1 MDIASYRQIMDGRAE
16 LLKALEDGKR
26 QWGRCAAINI
36 IFPDSTH
43 ISPNQACHAGLDN
56 EYEGNKQKGSIAVVS
71 ALMKPVGDLLDEEEA
86 YHFLDWL
93 LNRSPYASTFI
104 TKSAEEAL
112 YTKTTISSSFHPSNL
127 MAAGMV
133 ASRRLWEY
141 PMVARVMVALSKAG
155 VNEDLAFY
163 LGHIVRG
170 KFDMKGNFD
179 FAGCLS
185 GHCSIDPC
193 IMGGKELLRFLNH
206 DVLKPN
212 KTYHESRKY
221 NGYDAMY
228 GTRSG
233 KDISMAS
240 FIHSKFPYKGAKEAV
255 NVNPFPVDLGGDKN
269 KSTTYEELINR
280 MVDFQHTIF
289 KEIGFVKEE
298 KAA

>member
-1 MDIASYRQIMDGRAE
+1 MDMTSYRQIMDGRAE
-16 LLKALEDGKR
+16 LLKALEKGDR
-26 QWGRCAAINI
+26 RWTATAAINI

-56 EYEGNKQKGSIAVVS
+56 EYNGNKRKGSIAVVS
-71 ALMKPVGDLLDEEEA
+71 ALMKPAKEMLDEEEA
-86 YHFLDWL
+86 YYFLDWL

-141 PMVARVMVALSKAG
+141 PIVARVMVAMSKAG

-163 LGHIVRG
+163 LGHITRG
-170 KFDMKGNFD
+170 KFDLMGSFD
-179 FAGCLS
+179 FAGRLS

-193 IMGGKELLRFLNH
+193 VMGSKELLRFLNH
-206 DVLKPN
+206 DVLTPN
-212 KTYHESRKY
+212 KTYHESRVY
-221 NGYDAMY
+221 RGYDGMY
-228 GTRSG
+228 GVLSG

-240 FIHSKFPYKGAKEAV
+240 FIHSKFPYKGPKEAV
-255 NVNPFPVDLGGDKN
+255 NVNPFPMDLGVNKN
-269 KSTTYEELINR
+269 KSAGFEELVDR